1 MGCGISK
8 QMKRVPT
15 GGHCKREDCNNAV
28 NKYSLYTVK
37 EELSELEH
45 SCKPSNRAS
54 VVV

>member
-15 GGHCKREDCNNAV
+15 GGQCRRADPNNAID
-28 NKYSLYTVK
+28 KYSLYTVK
-37 EELSELEH
+37 EERSELEQ

-54 VVV
+54 VV

>member
-8 QMKRVPT
+8 QMKKVPM
-15 GGHCKREDCNNAV
+15 GSQCQRADPNNAI

-54 VVV
+54 VV